1 MRIIQLK
8 QISPFKNKGES
19 LVPRLVLVPTIAE
32 NDLFC
37 NLQKSILQEIFFQN
51 KIILFLCKIFFLG
64 ASHATYN
71 HIPLRN
77 SILAYSDYKEAVK
90 TSHMTDELKQA
101 KIQELDSQITECK
114 EAIQELRQS

>member
-37 NLQKSILQEIFFQN
+37 NLQKSILQEKNLQF
-51 KIILFLCKIFFLG
+51 KIILFQCKIF
-64 ASHATYN
+64 
-71 HIPLRN
+71 ILRARQAIN
-77 SILAYSDYKEAVK
+77 NQLTTKE
-90 TSHMTDELKQA
+90 L
-101 KIQELDSQITECK
+101 
-114 EAIQELRQS
+114 

>member
-37 NLQKSILQEIFFQN
+37 NLQKSILQELFFQF
-51 KIILFLCKIFFLG
+51 KIILFRCKKIILS
-64 ASHATYN
+64 ARQATYN
-71 HIPLRN
+71 QLTT
-77 SILAYSDYKEAVK
+77 KE
-90 TSHMTDELKQA
+90 L
-101 KIQELDSQITECK
+101 
-114 EAIQELRQS
+114 